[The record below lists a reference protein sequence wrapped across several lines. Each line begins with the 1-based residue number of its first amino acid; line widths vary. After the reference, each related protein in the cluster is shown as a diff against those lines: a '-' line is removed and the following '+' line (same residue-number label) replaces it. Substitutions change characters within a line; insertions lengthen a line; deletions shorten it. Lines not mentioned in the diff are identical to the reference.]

1 MEYDMLK
8 KSEKIHLEKM
18 WGKNYGEFLFEKK
31 EKMKEIM
38 YTNT

>member
-18 WGKNYGEFLFEKK
+18 WETNYGEFSFEKR
-31 EKMKEIM
+31 KMKEVM